1 MIESAK
7 STSALKL
14 FAIVGGLAVVLVGT
28 SGCIRIVSHD
38 TGEVTKTV
46 TDSAQSTKESEG
58 KMEYSITGVE
68 VHDSLL
74 GNGDKVAVIRW
85 HAINNDS
92 DDAFASPY
100 FKVYQNKQ
108 VLSPGVAD
116 DYDGSSN
123 IQELAPGGEF
133 DGTATYEI
141 NDMSPV
147 VIKLEDLAGSSN
159 EFELTFNLE

>member
-1 MIESAK
+1 MVKNVKPVSAF
-7 STSALKL
+7 KL
-14 FAIVGGLAVVLVGT
+14 FGVVGGLAVVLVGT

-38 TGEVTKTV
+38 SDGQETV
-46 TDSAQSTKESEG
+46 TDSSQSAETLEG

-74 GNGDKVAVIRW
+74 GNGDIVAVIRW
-85 HAINNDS
+85 HAINNGS

-100 FKVYQNKQ
+100 LKVYQNKQ
-108 VLSPGVAD
+108 VLSSGVAD

-133 DGTATYEI
+133 DGTATFEI
-141 NDMSPV
+141 NDMSPI

>member
-1 MIESAK
+1 MVKNVKPVSAF
-7 STSALKL
+7 KL
-14 FAIVGGLAVVLVGT
+14 FGVVGGLAVVLVGT
-28 SGCIRIVSHD
+28 SGCIRIVNHD
-38 TGEVTKTV
+38 TDGQETAA
-46 TDSAQSTKESEG
+46 DSSQSAEASEG

-85 HAINNDS
+85 HAINNGS

-100 FKVYQNKQ
+100 LKVYQNKQ
-108 VLSPGVAD
+108 VLSSGVAD

-133 DGTATYEI
+133 DGTATFEI
-141 NDMSPV
+141 NDMSPI

>member
-1 MIESAK
+1 MVKNVKPISAF
-7 STSALKL
+7 KL
-14 FAIVGGLAVVLVGT
+14 FGVVGGLAAVLVGT
-28 SGCIRIVSHD
+28 SGCIRIVNHD
-38 TGEVTKTV
+38 TDGQETAA
-46 TDSAQSTKESEG
+46 DSSQSAEASEG

-92 DDAFASPY
+92 NDAFASPY
-100 FKVYQNKQ
+100 LKVYQNKK
-108 VLSPGVAD
+108 VLSSGVAD

-133 DGTATYEI
+133 DGTATFEI
-141 NDMSPV
+141 NDMSPI

>member
-1 MIESAK
+1 
-7 STSALKL
+7 
-14 FAIVGGLAVVLVGT
+14 
-28 SGCIRIVSHD
+28 
-38 TGEVTKTV
+38 
-46 TDSAQSTKESEG
+46 
-58 KMEYSITGVE
+58 MEYSITGVE

-85 HAINNDS
+85 HAINNGS
-92 DDAFASPY
+92 NDAFASPY
-100 FKVYQNKQ
+100 LKVYQNKQ
-108 VLSPGVAD
+108 VLSSGVAD

-133 DGTATYEI
+133 DGTATFEI
-141 NDMSPV
+141 NDMSPI